1 MPAVRNIRL
10 CTKDCVCL
18 YVCPSGA
25 TDTENSI
32 IDVDKC
38 IKGCRI
44 CVDACPSGAIS
55 LLPDEYPPQQ
65 PKEDRVVNALRIL
78 AQSKV
83 QQEGITAAIARSSD
97 STITRQFA
105 EVISKSNRIMAED
118 LLRESGYMLPQ
129 SDEVRNLLESMIKNP
144 PKDFPLEAVEKLLN
158 KLNNNN
164 KEVRK
169 ENY

>member
-18 YVCPSGA
+18 YVCPTGA

-38 IKGCRI
+38 IKGCRE

-55 LLPDEYPPQQ
+55 FLPDDYPPQQ
-65 PKEDRVVNALRIL
+65 LKEDRVVNALRIL

-97 STITRQFA
+97 SIITRQFA

-158 KLNNNN
+158 KLNNN